1 MNAPAYPHA
10 YCVKCRTH
18 TNTKEK
24 HTVLLQNNARALT
37 GVCPDCAS
45 QVYKFMPRK
54 KQKTLSS
61 APKLK
66 PNQQKTHYS
75 SPNFSLDDQLPLRD
89 VTYSSGKTF
98 DYTTILWGIIAFT
111 SGIIV
116 MALMK

>member
-1 MNAPAYPHA
+1 MNAPAYPQA
-10 YCVKCRTH
+10 YCVKCRSH

-45 QVYKFMPRK
+45 QVFKFMPRK
-54 KQKTLSS
+54 KGKTVSS
-61 APKLK
+61 VNGYQ
-66 PNQQKTHYS
+66 PNKHKTHYS
-75 SPNFSLDDQLPLRD
+75 SPNFSLDEQIPMRADSL
-89 VTYSSGKTF
+89 SAKSF

-116 MALMK
+116 MALMN